1 MKKFILTFI
10 LLLVVN
16 FLNAQFFKNNDNQ
29 FTKPHGLTISLG
41 YGTPSIIRT
50 YLKIKNTHND
60 YWIKG
65 SGPYMFK
72 FEYFFLNKIS
82 IGLNATYSASKIAW
96 MDDGYDTVIHNVRP
110 YEYGVKAKEI
120 SGLLRANYHFGH
132 RKKLDNYAGLGFG
145 YGYITLESYS
155 TAPLNQINATNSVPR
170 PITIEATYGM
180 RYYFTKNIAIYTE
193 LGLGKSWIIL
203 HKYFLPESIIQFGFN
218 IKLK

>member
-1 MKKFILTFI
+1 MKTFISTI
-10 LLLVVN
+10 LLLLIFN
-16 FLNAQFFKNNDNQ
+16 LGKTQSFNDENR
-29 FTKPHGLTISLG
+29 FAERHGMTISLG

-72 FEYFFLNKIS
+72 FEYLLLNRIS

-96 MDDGYDTVIHNVRP
+96 MDDGYDTTIHDVRP
-110 YEYGVKAKEI
+110 YEYGIKAKEL
-120 SGLLRANYHFGH
+120 SGLLRTNYHFGH
-132 RKKLDNYAGLGFG
+132 RKKLDTYVGLGFG
-145 YGYITLESYS
+145 YGYITLKSYS
-155 TAPLNQINATNSVPR
+155 TAPLNQINANNSVPR
-170 PITIEATYGM
+170 PITLEATYGM
-180 RYYFTKNIAIYTE
+180 RYYFSKNIALYTE

-203 HKYFLPESIIQFGFN
+203 HKYFLPESIIQLGLN